1 MDKTVAIA
9 FIILAAA
16 IFCAAIGQ
24 IMMKKSIDSLNG
36 KYGVVEILNP
46 LKFLSIL
53 REAPMLLLALT
64 IYAVGFM
71 VWIAALSRLE
81 LSTMYPFAA
90 GLGYI
95 LVAIFSFVFLKEQFT
110 VYKVAGTVMIF
121 IGTFLL
127 LKSA

>member
-1 MDKTVAIA
+1 MDKTVVIAIL
-9 FIILAAA
+9 ILTLA
-16 IFCAAIGQ
+16 IFSAAVGQ

-36 KYGVVEILNP
+36 KYSVGEIINP
-46 LKFLSIL
+46 LKFLTIL
-53 REAPMLLLALT
+53 REAPLLLLALA
-64 IYAVGFM
+64 IYAVGFLI
-71 VWIAALSRLE
+71 WIAALSKLQ
-81 LSTMYPFAA
+81 LSVMYPFAA

-110 VYKVAGTVMIF
+110 IYKIAGTATIL